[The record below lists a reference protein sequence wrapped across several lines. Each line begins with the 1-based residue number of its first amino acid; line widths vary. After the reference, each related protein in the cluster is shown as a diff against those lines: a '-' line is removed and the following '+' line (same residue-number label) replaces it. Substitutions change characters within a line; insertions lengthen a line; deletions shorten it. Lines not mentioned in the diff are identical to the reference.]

1 MKNNKLHLIF
11 EKMMKSG
18 WEGYSD
24 ISLWGNYL
32 QEHITL
38 LNAYL
43 YCKYNNKEITKDIE
57 NGLENAIG
65 FITDFVEATKEF
77 VNEN

>member
-1 MKNNKLHLIF
+1 MKNNKLYLIF
-11 EKMMKSG
+11 EKMRKSG
-18 WEGYSD
+18 WQGYSD

-32 QEHITL
+32 QEHMTL
-38 LNAYL
+38 LNTYL
-43 YCKYNNKEITKDIE
+43 DCKYNDKEITKDIE

-65 FITDFVEATKEF
+65 FITDFVEAIKEF

>member
-11 EKMMKSG
+11 EKMRESG
-18 WEGYSD
+18 WKGYSD

-32 QEHITL
+32 QEHMDL
-38 LNAYL
+38 LNTYL
-43 YCKYNNKEITKDIE
+43 DYKYNDKEITKDIE

-65 FITDFVEATKEF
+65 FITDFVEKTKEF